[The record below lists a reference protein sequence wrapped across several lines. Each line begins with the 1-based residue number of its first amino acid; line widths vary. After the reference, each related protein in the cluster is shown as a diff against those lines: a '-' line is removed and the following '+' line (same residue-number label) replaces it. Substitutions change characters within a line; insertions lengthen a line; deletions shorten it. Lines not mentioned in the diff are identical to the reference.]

1 MTPPHGGSGRNAR
14 YSTRSRSALSAAC
27 ECVCQGCTAPAYAR
41 FVVTQASI
49 EYYLALDRSDRP
61 RTYLFGPSPD
71 DERELWYFEAV
82 DDNGALIAIRQLTI
96 GADGTRHAYSPQHI
110 EDEWGFLAD
119 QPIDCADEL
128 TPCDATQ
135 FRQIWEAR

>member
-1 MTPPHGGSGRNAR
+1 MAS
-14 YSTRSRSALSAAC
+14 
-27 ECVCQGCTAPAYAR
+27 
-41 FVVTQASI
+41 QASI

-71 DERELWYFEAV
+71 DERELWYVEAV

-110 EDEWGFLAD
+110 EDEWGFLTD
-119 QPIDCADEL
+119 QPIDYADEL
-128 TPCDATQ
+128 TPCDGAQ

>member
-1 MTPPHGGSGRNAR
+1 MA
-14 YSTRSRSALSAAC
+14 
-27 ECVCQGCTAPAYAR
+27 
-41 FVVTQASI
+41 TQESI
-49 EYYLALDRSDRP
+49 ECYLALDRSDRP

-110 EDEWGFLAD
+110 EDEWGFLTD
-119 QPIDCADEL
+119 QPIDYADEL
-128 TPCDATQ
+128 TPCDAAIPADLGSPVDTLIGEFAKPASQ
-135 FRQIWEAR
+135 ANSGMSGCALPSEHAGRLTPNQ

>member
-1 MTPPHGGSGRNAR
+1 VA
-14 YSTRSRSALSAAC
+14 
-27 ECVCQGCTAPAYAR
+27 
-41 FVVTQASI
+41 TQASI

-61 RTYLFGPSPD
+61 RTCLFGPSPD

-110 EDEWGFLAD
+110 EDEWGFLTD
-119 QPIDCADEL
+119 QPIDYADEL
-128 TPCDATQ
+128 TPCDAAQ